1 MSDIFQVIDKLNK
14 EYKTEF
20 IKVGME
26 LNEYDKIP
34 FSSPRANYMTYGG
47 IPLGKATEFFGPE
60 NGGKTTSALDI
71 VGNAQKRA
79 KRIYDEKVGKLKEEI
94 EKFEQSDS
102 KRAEKNLKKL
112 QEQLSEVEAKGPRKV
127 VYVDSENTL
136 DEDWAELQGVD
147 TGSLILIRPQDHTA
161 EQVFQIMLDIIDTGE
176 VECMV
181 LDSIP
186 MLVSQ
191 NLYEESMEKK
201 SYGGIAGAA
210 AEFARKVSGKIAKH
224 NTALILINQVREDLA
239 NPYNVYKTPGGR
251 ALRHLYGLRLYVDRG
266 SFIDENN
273 KELRSNAE
281 NPFGNLVNMKIIK
294 TKVCKPDR
302 RVGYYTLHYNNGVDV
317 LGDTVDVAM
326 LQGFI
331 TQAGAWYYIM
341 DPETGEIM
349 RNSDD
354 EELKFNGKATLLEF
368 LRDDEDF
375 FNELYEAVNKKLE
388 EED

>member
-1 MSDIFQVIDKLNK
+1 MSDIFQIIDKINK
-14 EYKTEF
+14 DYKTQF

-26 LNEYDKIP
+26 LDEFDKIP

-47 IPLGKATEFFGPE
+47 VPLGKATEFFGPE

-79 KRIYDEKVGKLKEEI
+79 KNVYEEKVAHLNEQI
-94 EKFEQSDS
+94 EKAEQSDS
-102 KRAEKNLKKL
+102 KRAEKQLKKL
-112 QEQLSEVEAKGPRKV
+112 QEQLSEIEKKGPRKV
-127 VYVDSENTL
+127 VYVDAENTL
-136 DEDWAELQGVD
+136 DEDWAELNGVS
-147 TGSLILIRPQDHTA
+147 TAELILIRPQDHTA
-161 EQVFQIMLDIIDTGE
+161 EQVFQIMIDLIDSGE

-210 AEFARKVSGKIAKH
+210 AEFARKVSGKISKH
-224 NTALILINQVREDLA
+224 NTALIMINQVREDLS
-239 NPYNVYKTPGGR
+239 NPYNIYKTPGGR

-273 KELRSNAE
+273 KELKSNAE
-281 NPFGNLVNMKIIK
+281 NPHGNLVNMKIIK

-302 RVGYYTLHYNNGVDV
+302 RVGYYTLHYDNGVDI
-317 LGDTVDVAM
+317 LNDTIEVAM
-326 LQGFI
+326 NYGFI
-331 TQAGAWYYIM
+331 NQGGAWYYIM

-349 RNSDD
+349 KNVDD
-354 EELKFNGKATLLEF
+354 EDLKFNGKAALLQF

-375 FNELYEAVNKKLE
+375 FQELYEAVNEKLKE
-388 EED
+388 EE